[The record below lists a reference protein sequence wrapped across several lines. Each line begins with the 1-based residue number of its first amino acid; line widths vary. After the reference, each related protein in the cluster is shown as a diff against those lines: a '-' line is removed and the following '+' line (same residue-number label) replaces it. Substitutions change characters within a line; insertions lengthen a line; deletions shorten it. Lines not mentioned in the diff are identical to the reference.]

1 MAKQPAS
8 PTIAT
13 NVSVPFELKLDAVKT
28 NEITDTQLSIDLH
41 TTRKARADAERIKY
55 VADNAEYQRDIAK
68 LTSETS
74 EIRVAIAQIKK
85 EVTAVKRDTDKVIA
99 VHNTSIMQSNA
110 RLAAN
115 RDNNKQA
122 QVTRAINKS
131 ASQGVALTGTDYT
144 ISINLPTFGAGA

>member
-1 MAKQPAS
+1 MTKQ
-8 PTIAT
+8 TIAT
-13 NVSVPFELKLDAVKT
+13 NVAVPFEMKLDTVRS

-41 TTRKARADAERIKY
+41 TTRKSRADAERMKY

-99 VHNTSIMQSNA
+99 VHNTSIMQSNV

-131 ASQGVALTGTDYT
+131 SSQGVALTGTDYSIT
-144 ISINLPTFGAGA
+144 INLPTFGAGA

>member
-1 MAKQPAS
+1 MTKRTAQ
-8 PTIAT
+8 PTIAA
-13 NVSVPFELKLDAVKT
+13 NVAVPFELKLETVQA

-41 TTRKARADAERIKY
+41 TTRKARADAERVKY
-55 VADNAEYQRDIAK
+55 IADNAEYQRDIAR

-74 EIRVAIAQIKK
+74 EIRVAIAEIKK
-85 EVTAVKRDTDKVIA
+85 AVTTVKRDTDETIA
-99 VHNTSIMQSNA
+99 KHNTSIMQSNV

-131 ASQGVALTGTDYT
+131 SSQGVALTGTDYT
-144 ISINLPTFGAGA
+144 ISINLPTFKAGV

>member
-1 MAKQPAS
+1 MAKQS
-8 PTIAT
+8 SIAT
-13 NVSVPFELKLDAVKT
+13 NVSVPFEMNLSAVRT
-28 NEITDTQLSIDLH
+28 NEITDTQLSVDLH

-99 VHNTSIMQSNA
+99 VHNTSIMQSNV

>member
-1 MAKQPAS
+1 MAKQTAS

-13 NVSVPFELKLDAVKT
+13 NVSVPFELKLDTVRS

-41 TTRKARADAERIKY
+41 TTRKARADAERVKY

-99 VHNTSIMQSNA
+99 THNTSIMQSNV

-131 ASQGVALTGTDYT
+131 SSQGVALTGTDYT
-144 ISINLPTFGAGA
+144 ISINLPTFGTGN